1 MRATKI
7 TIKNYRSF
15 DRAGEE
21 INFPD
26 IKYPFSV
33 VGHNNSGKT
42 NFIKSLLYGFGVK
55 STYNA
60 FDENDFHNK
69 DTSKPIYIEIETS
82 PPLKSSDA
90 FNNIKEMPII
100 KLLVSEEDGIFDSSH
115 QFYQADGKAV
125 FNVTALSRG
134 KKKTF
139 YARRKRNF
147 KRTPKERS
155 RDYK

>member
-15 DRAGEE
+15 DQIGAE
-21 INFPD
+21 IILPD

-42 NFIKSLLYGFGVK
+42 NFIKSLLYGFGTR

-69 DTSKPIYIEIETS
+69 DTSEPIHIEIETN
-82 PPLKSSDA
+82 PALKSSDA
-90 FNNIKEMPII
+90 YNTIKEMPII
-100 KLLVSEEDGIFDSSH
+100 KLLVKEDEGIFDTSH

-125 FNVTALSRG
+125 FNVTALARG
-134 KKKTF
+134 TKKNYSQDEKDILNEHQ
-139 YARRKRNF
+139 K
-147 KRTPKERS
+147 
-155 RDYK
+155 